1 MNLKFLRKIK
11 NRFLYFYTMKKICF
25 LLFVLISFLFSSKAK
40 TFTFSGKIPAIS
52 NETVRLQYY
61 ATPFQTEINEA
72 LFAVNSKGIFK
83 MKADFWEGQIVTL
96 LSSKIVIRFFAG
108 ANDSLYV
115 ILKKEKGKEKYVFSG
130 TGSAAAN
137 FTIKQNEHFINSL
150 ESPSFSLEV
159 ITQMTNRNAA
169 DFKKYCDSLSAIK
182 IKYLKQNKS
191 ILPESFYQ
199 WQLAENIFQF
209 ENIKINYPEWYYTM
223 RGIENKRLEVDS
235 DYYSFLK
242 NIEVNNDKFI
252 YSPEYRYFLKYY
264 FLNQFNGSRQRPN
277 AIQAYDFS
285 ANYFTGKALK
295 IFQLQV
301 WHEVIQFGNFNDAT
315 TIYMKA
321 DKQYGDQ
328 PEFKY
333 LLTIYNEKRPFSVGS
348 KAPEFTLPDLN
359 GMKVSL
365 QSFLG
370 KIVYL
375 DFWASWCRPCL
386 AEIPA
391 SEKLKKYF
399 EGKEVV
405 FINISIDEDE
415 AAWRMS
421 QEKNQISGIN
431 LLCKNNESNMAKKYQ
446 VSTIPSYF
454 LIDKKGN
461 FIAAPAQRPGNEIIY
476 KQIEDALQK

>member
-1 MNLKFLRKIK
+1 MNSKFLRKIK
-11 NRFLYFYTMKKICF
+11 NQLPYFYRMKKTS
-25 LLFVLISFLFSSKAK
+25 LLLVLFVGFLVSTNAK
-40 TFTFSGKIPAIS
+40 TFTFSGKLPAIA

-72 LFAVNSKGIFK
+72 LFAVNSKGVFK

-96 LSSKIVIRFFAG
+96 LSLKIVIRFYAG

-115 ILKKEKGKEKYVFSG
+115 ILKKDQGKERYVFSG

-137 FTIKQNEHFINSL
+137 FTIKQTEHFINNL
-150 ESPSFSLEV
+150 ESPSFSLEI
-159 ITQMTNRNAA
+159 ITQMTVRNAD

-191 ILPESFYQ
+191 GLPESFYQ
-199 WQLAENIFQF
+199 WQLAQNIFQF

-235 DYYSFLK
+235 SYFLFLK

-252 YSPEYRYFLKYY
+252 YSPEYRFFLNYY

-277 AIQAYDFS
+277 AVQAYDFS
-285 ANYFTGKALK
+285 PNYFSGKALK
-295 IFQLQV
+295 IFQLQL
-301 WHEVIQFGNFNDAT
+301 WYEVIQFGDFNDAT
-315 TIYMKA
+315 TIYTKA
-321 DKQYGDQ
+321 EKLYGDQ
-328 PEFKY
+328 SEFKY
-333 LLTIYNEKRPFSVGS
+333 LLTIYNEKRPFTTGS
-348 KAPEFTLPDLN
+348 KAPDFTLPDLQGN
-359 GMKVSL
+359 KVSL
-365 QSFLG
+365 ESFLG
-370 KIVYL
+370 KVVYI
-375 DFWASWCRPCL
+375 DFWASWCRPCI
-386 AEIPA
+386 AEMPA

-399 EGKEVV
+399 EGKDVV

-415 AAWRMS
+415 GDWRMS
-421 QEKNQISGIN
+421 QQKNQVSGIN

-454 LIDKKGN
+454 LIDKYGN
-461 FIAAPAQRPGNEIIY
+461 FIAAPAQRPGKEIIY
-476 KQIEDALQK
+476 KQIEDALLK

>member
-1 MNLKFLRKIK
+1 MKKV
-11 NRFLYFYTMKKICF
+11 RFLLI
-25 LLFVLISFLFSSKAK
+25 VLTGFLFSAKAK
-40 TFTFSGKIPAIS
+40 TFTFSGTLPAIS
-52 NETVRLQYY
+52 NETVRLQYV

-72 LFAVNSKGIFK
+72 LFAVNSKGVFK

-96 LSSKIVIRFFAG
+96 LSLKTVLRFYAG

-115 ILKKEKGKEKYVFSG
+115 ILKKEKGKERYVFSG
-130 TGSAAAN
+130 SGSAAAN
-137 FTIKQNEHFINSL
+137 FTIKQTQHFIKSL
-150 ESPSFSLEV
+150 ESPSFSLE
-159 ITQMTNRNAA
+159 IINQMTNRNAD

-191 ILPESFYQ
+191 VLPESFYQ

-223 RGIENKRLEVDS
+223 RGIENKRLDVDS
-235 DYYSFLK
+235 NYYLFLK

-252 YSPEYRYFLKYY
+252 HSPEYRYFLKYY

-277 AIQAYDFS
+277 AVQAYDFS

-295 IFQLQV
+295 TFQLQL
-301 WHEVIQFGNFNDAT
+301 WHEVIQFGDFNDAT
-315 TIYMKA
+315 TIYTKA
-321 DKQYGDQ
+321 DKTYGDQ

-333 LLTIYNEKRPFSVGS
+333 LLAIYNEKRPFTVGS
-348 KAPEFTLPDLN
+348 KAPGFTLPDLQ
-359 GMKVSL
+359 GRKVSL
-365 QSFLG
+365 ESFLG
-370 KIVYL
+370 KVVYI

-399 EGKEVV
+399 EGKDIV

-415 AAWRMS
+415 ESWRMS

-431 LLCKNNESNMAKKYQ
+431 LLCKNNESNTAKNYQ
-446 VSTIPSYF
+446 ISTIPSYF
-454 LIDKKGN
+454 LIDKSGK
-461 FIAAPAQRPGNEIIY
+461 FIAAPAQRPGKEIIY